1 MNNQKGKT
9 IKRQLTKPHS
19 RLNSIEKLFSGNKP
33 SLFREFNPNIGDT
46 FVAVKWLLMHPSAIC
61 VVITVW
67 LSLVGLHEDG
77 VSGWVTSRS
86 MLWNYSFWD
95 LQKFVTKSFLHV
107 TKMFCKLKK
116 NDTHETVASH
126 QATQRYV
133 CTKVSSPTCT
143 LICYNSS
150 PIHTTSGIVRKKVKN
165 IQSFNET
172 YSRRAISADRF
183 LFLLLFLLLP
193 RLLAPVVVSFFFSFL
208 QAKVWFTLEMCFSRL
223 GEIQIFVLQV
233 ETYK

>member
-1 MNNQKGKT
+1 M
-9 IKRQLTKPHS
+9 
-19 RLNSIEKLFSGNKP
+19 NSIQ
-33 SLFREFNPNIGDT
+33 NIGDT
-46 FVAVKWLLMHPSAIC
+46 FGAVKWLLMHPSAIC

-77 VSGWVTSRS
+77 VFVWATSRLMS
-86 MLWNYSFWD
+86 E
-95 LQKFVTKSFLHV
+95 V
-107 TKMFCKLKK
+107 FCPRKIIFFQEIKHFNKASVRKNFFAKLK
-116 NDTHETVASH
+116 NSLDTHETVSSH
-126 QATQRYV
+126 QANQRYV
-133 CTKVSSPTCT
+133 CAKVSSPTCT
-143 LICYNSS
+143 AICYNSFS
-150 PIHTTSGIVRKKVKN
+150 IHTTSGIVRKKVKN

-193 RLLAPVVVSFFFSFL
+193 LLLAPVVVSSFFSFL